1 MSQLHLNVSEAR
13 RTMVK
18 KMLSKC
24 LRDWLKDEEANYEKD
39 RKRDRGNNLLA
50 NNIDGLIKEEGKLNS
65 NLKQVREL
73 DGNYKTLQL
82 L

>member
-50 NNIDGLIKEEGKLNS
+50 NNIDGLI
-65 NLKQVREL
+65 
-73 DGNYKTLQL
+73 
-82 L
+82 

>member
-1 MSQLHLNVSEAR
+1 
-13 RTMVK
+13 MVK
-18 KMLSKC
+18 KMLSKRI
-24 LRDWLKDEEANYEKD
+24 RDRLKDEEANYEKD
-39 RKRDRGNNLLA
+39 RKRDRSNNLLA